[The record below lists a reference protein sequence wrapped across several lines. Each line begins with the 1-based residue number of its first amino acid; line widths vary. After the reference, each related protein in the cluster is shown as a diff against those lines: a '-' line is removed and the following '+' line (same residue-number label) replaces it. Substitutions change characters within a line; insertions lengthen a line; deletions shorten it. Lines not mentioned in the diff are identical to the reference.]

1 MCHVAD
7 EPLLVKEIP
16 IQSDN
21 LTEEVAAGRHSLQT
35 LGRVGPHRIEP
46 FEVRRRIE
54 MRVLEPR
61 NDERRAGEIRL
72 RTGCGT
78 GEFTD
83 QIW

>member
-7 EPLLVKEIP
+7 ETLLVKEIP
-16 IQSDN
+16 VQSDN
-21 LTEEVAAGRHSLQT
+21 LTEGVAAGRHSLQT
-35 LGRVGPHRIEP
+35 LSRVRPHRIEP

-54 MRVLEPR
+54 LWVLEPC

-72 RTGCGT
+72 LAGCGT